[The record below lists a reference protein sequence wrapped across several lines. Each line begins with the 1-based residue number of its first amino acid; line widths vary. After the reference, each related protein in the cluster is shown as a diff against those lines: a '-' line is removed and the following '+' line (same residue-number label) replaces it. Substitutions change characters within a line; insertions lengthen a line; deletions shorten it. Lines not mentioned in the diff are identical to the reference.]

1 MASTYSDLDISF
13 LPNPITADLATVT
26 DEESVKQSVKL
37 LVLTSLY
44 ERVFQPSLGG
54 EVNRM
59 LFEPLDAVTTAVLSR
74 YIADVIN
81 QFEPRV
87 TLQYVDMYFDKKPT
101 GEYLDPNTLWIEIAF
116 MIRNLP
122 TLVTTGVLLR
132 RLR

>member
-1 MASTYSDLDISF
+1 MAAIYSDVDISF
-13 LPNPITADLATVT
+13 LPDPITKDVAIVT

-44 ERVFQPSLGG
+44 ERVFQPGVGS
-54 EVNRM
+54 EVNRV
-59 LFEPLDAVTTAVLSR
+59 LFEPLNTVTTAVLAQ
-74 YIADVIN
+74 YIADVLK
-81 QFEPRV
+81 QFEPRI
-87 TLQYVDMYFDKKPT
+87 TLQYVDMHFDKKPT

>member
-54 EVNRM
+54 EINYM
-59 LFEPLDAVTTAVLSR
+59 LFEPLDAVTTTILSR

-87 TLQYVDMYFDKKPT
+87 KLQYVDMFFDKKPT
-101 GEYLDPNTLWIEIAF
+101 GEYLDPNALWIEIAF
-116 MIRNLP
+116 IINNLP
-122 TLVTTGVLLR
+122 ILVTTNILLR